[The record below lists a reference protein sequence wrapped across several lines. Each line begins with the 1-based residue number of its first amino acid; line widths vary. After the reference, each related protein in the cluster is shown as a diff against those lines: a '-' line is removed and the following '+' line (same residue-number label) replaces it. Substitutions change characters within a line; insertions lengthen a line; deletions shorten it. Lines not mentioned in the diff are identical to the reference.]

1 MFYAEERRGA
11 ATLLDGMDRRPEVGN
26 YFFAS
31 PYLSDQ
37 KKNLVRRAVAL
48 ARRARPSPNPPVGAL
63 IVKRGKVIATGFH
76 ARAGGDHA
84 EIAALKAAG
93 PRAAGAEL
101 IVTLEPCH
109 LHGRTPP
116 CTDAIIKANI
126 KKVNIGTLDPS
137 LAENGKSVEI
147 LRRAGVNVVVEE
159 GGEQALCAE
168 LIEPWKA
175 FITTHLPYVRLK
187 AAVSVDGKIAAAGGD
202 AKWISG
208 KASRKET
215 HRLRSAHDAVM
226 IGVRTL
232 LQDDPRLTVRD
243 VPFRGEN
250 PVRVIVDSH
259 FRTPTRSKV
268 VQGAG
273 EVPTIVAFV
282 DGNGSRL
289 ERRGVRTIRC
299 RSRGGK
305 VSLADLLKKLGRLS
319 ITSVLVEG
327 GGGLITS
334 FLDQKLA
341 DAITLFIAPII
352 VGGTRSTCLA
362 AGRDIEKINKAL
374 RIRDVRYRRLGDD
387 MMLSGKLR

>member
-1 MFYAEERRGA
+1 
-11 ATLLDGMDRRPEVGN
+11 MDRNQE
-26 YFFAS
+26 
-31 PYLSDQ
+31 
-37 KKNLVRRAVAL
+37 KKLMRRAVAL

-63 IVKRGKVIATGFH
+63 IVKRGKVIAAGFH
-76 ARAGGDHA
+76 ARAGEDHA

-93 PRAAGAEL
+93 PKAAGAEL

-116 CTDAIIKANI
+116 CTDAIIKAKI
-126 KKVNIGTLDPS
+126 RKVHVGTLDPS
-137 LAENGKSVEI
+137 PAENGKSAALLE
-147 LRRAGVNVVVEE
+147 RAGLKVSVEE
-159 GGEQALCAE
+159 GREQALCRE
-168 LIEPWKA
+168 LIEPWRA
-175 FITTHLPYVRLK
+175 FITTHLPFVRLK

-215 HRLRSAHDAVM
+215 HRLRSQHDAVM
-226 IGVRTL
+226 VGVRTL
-232 LQDDPRLTVRD
+232 LKDDPRLTVRD
-243 VPFRGEN
+243 VPFKGEN

-259 FRTPTRSKV
+259 LRTPTHCNA

-282 DGNGSRL
+282 EGDGRRL
-289 ERRGVRTIRC
+289 ERLGVRTIKC
-299 RSRGGK
+299 RSRDGR
-305 VSLADLLKKLGRLS
+305 VSLDDLLKKLGRLS

-334 FLDQKLA
+334 FLDRKLA

-362 AGRDIEKINKAL
+362 SGRDIDKINKAL
-374 RIRDVRYRRLGDD
+374 RIRDVKHGRLGDD
-387 MMLSGKLR
+387 IMLSGRLR